1 MTKKIFILTLEDDAK
16 SRELLSELLM
26 RGFTVKP
33 YSPPAQGES
42 VTLKPGDKVL
52 VKEQPAPAMNGVAT
66 VRTINKDGSVRLP
79 KIKLVNGKGI
89 YENFVEWV
97 GTRSTFSEASMKM
110 WFAALEEKC
119 ADGTIRR
126 FKHHSFSALKH
137 ELTKS
142 GLMVCHDGR
151 CLVDPTVLAA
161 TSGQE
166 MRLRVEQA
174 RKSQS

>member
-1 MTKKIFILTLEDDAK
+1 MDEGALFLNLETMTVEDYLTLTVALDDDD
-16 SRELLSELLM
+16 RLVMLDVL
-26 RGFTVKP
+26 
-33 YSPPAQGES
+33 
-42 VTLKPGDKVL
+42 DKYAGGRL
-52 VKEQPAPAMNGVAT
+52 RQAPWPV
-66 VRTINKDGSVRLP
+66 
-79 KIKLVNGKGI
+79 
-89 YENFVEWV
+89 
-97 GTRSTFSEASMKM
+97 

-166 MRLRVEQA
+166 MRLLVEQA